1 MGGQGRKALFRAFK
15 KTEFFF
21 KIFIEIKI
29 LLPCPSSLAGV
40 VTNKQ
45 EKKDKGN
52 MKKFKVFIM
61 SLVICLCGGFLF
73 ACTDTPGKSAYDIAV
88 EHGFIGTEEE
98 WLESL
103 EGSNGVD
110 GEDGELTAESLFE
123 KAVEFGLYENTK
135 EGYEEFLKDY
145 FLASSDTT
153 VEEVANKCINSVV
166 SIFIPTD
173 QVGYFSCG
181 SGVVIELNKEENYA
195 YILTNYHVV
204 VTQKVVN
211 NNYVYEIGNE
221 IYCYTYG
228 YENLT
233 VDEDETQNIY
243 NDGFK
248 ASYIGGSAEYDLAVL
263 KVSGEEFE
271 KIENRDIIPATFGDS
286 SEIHLGEEV
295 VAIGNAKGNLLSITQ
310 GAISK
315 VNEITT
321 VNVAGETRA
330 TIGFRLDASINKG
343 NSGGGVFN
351 MSGELVGIANA
362 KYMAVGY
369 EGLGNAI
376 YSNLAEAVSEN
387 IIESYESGNGESVG
401 VRKVV
406 FGVMLDR
413 TTNSSSDYDEITGIT
428 TLSVDAEVTE
438 VTSGSVADKMGV
450 KVQDKIVGAVV
461 TRLDGSSWQ
470 VDFKLSYDLNEFA
483 VRLRVG
489 DSVAFVVERGEVE
502 RLEQLDAYTIQE
514 SDIVVSKDNA

>member
-15 KTEFFF
+15 KNGVFF
-21 KIFIEIKI
+21 KIFMEIKI

-52 MKKFKVFIM
+52 MKKFKVIIM

-181 SGVVIELNKEENYA
+181 SGVVIKLNKEENYA

-233 VDEDETQNIY
+233 VDEDKTQNIY

-295 VAIGNAKGNLLSITQ
+295 VAGQFAFNNA
-310 GAISK
+310 
-315 VNEITT
+315 
-321 VNVAGETRA
+321 R
-330 TIGFRLDASINKG
+330 
-343 NSGGGVFN
+343 
-351 MSGELVGIANA
+351 
-362 KYMAVGY
+362 
-369 EGLGNAI
+369 
-376 YSNLAEAVSEN
+376 
-387 IIESYESGNGESVG
+387 SY
-401 VRKVV
+401 K
-406 FGVMLDR
+406 
-413 TTNSSSDYDEITGIT
+413 
-428 TLSVDAEVTE
+428 
-438 VTSGSVADKMGV
+438 
-450 KVQDKIVGAVV
+450 
-461 TRLDGSSWQ
+461 
-470 VDFKLSYDLNEFA
+470 
-483 VRLRVG
+483 
-489 DSVAFVVERGEVE
+489 
-502 RLEQLDAYTIQE
+502 
-514 SDIVVSKDNA
+514 